1 MTGPVVRVDT
11 TSQVPPYGQIR
22 TQLAALI
29 RTGRLAEGERL
40 PTVRPFAADLGLS
53 PGTVARA
60 YRELEA
66 AELISARRGAG
77 TQVAPLPSEP
87 ALLIP
92 NQLAMQ
98 AGDFTTAARALGA
111 DTEAILTAVHKAL
124 GLSSETVNPAGP
136 T

>member
-11 TSQVPPYGQIR
+11 TSAVPPYEQIR
-22 TQLAALI
+22 TQLAA
-29 RTGRLAEGERL
+29 
-40 PTVRPFAADLGLS
+40 DLGVS

-60 YRELEA
+60 YRD
-66 AELISARRGAG
+66 G

-87 ALLIP
+87 TLLNP
-92 NQLAMQ
+92 HQLATL
-98 AGDFTTAARALGA
+98 AGDFTTAARALDA

-124 GLSSETVNPAGP
+124 GLRSETVNRAGP